1 MPLGVAVHKLEA
13 RRQVIDALQFEL
25 RTARGKIDDLAFD
38 RLRIR
43 TEQESPARGTN
54 PFGATRNQRRLSDPL
69 MRSFVINP
77 ANVYNPLINDLLHR
91 QR

>member
-1 MPLGVAVHKLEA
+1 MSLGVAVHKLEA

-43 TEQESPARGTN
+43 AEQESPDARTN
-54 PFGATRNQRRLSDPL
+54 PFGATGTNVVYRT
-69 MRSFVINP
+69 RSCAAVINP
-77 ANVYNPLINDLLHR
+77 RSI
-91 QR
+91 